1 MSKEKFYQKDAST
14 RRAAV
19 SLKFKLWKFF
29 GFPIFHHIPF
39 NALRINL
46 LRMFGA
52 HIGDNTYISRHATI
66 IYPYLLDIGE
76 NCSIDLATVV
86 RGKFMIKNN
95 VSIASCCI
103 LCNTGHDVRSRAFT
117 FECGENII
125 ESGVFVGMG
134 SFVLKANIGIA
145 AVVGANSFVT
155 KDVPANSIVYGNP
168 AVVKGTRLPQ
178 DEFEKY
184 TFD

>member
-1 MSKEKFYQKDAST
+1 MNKEFFFQKDASSKGPV
-14 RRAAV
+14 A
-19 SLKFKLWKFF
+19 SLRFKLWKFIGLPVF
-29 GFPIFHHIPF
+29 RLIPF
-39 NALRINL
+39 NSLRILL

-52 HIGDNTYISRHATI
+52 HIGGGTYISRLATI
-66 IYPYLLDIGE
+66 IHPYFLDMG
-76 NCSIDLATVV
+76 NNSSIDFSTVV
-86 RGKFMIKNN
+86 NGKFVIKNN

-103 LCNTGHDVRSRAFT
+103 LCNCGHDVRSRVFT
-117 FECGENII
+117 FECRENTI

-145 AVVGANSFVT
+145 AVVGANSFVL

-168 AVVKGTRLPQ
+168 ATVKGNRLPQ
-178 DEFEKY
+178 DEFVKY

>member
-1 MSKEKFYQKDAST
+1 MSKEKYYQKDTTT
-14 RRAAV
+14 RGVAV

-29 GFPIFHHIPF
+29 GLPIFRHIPF
-39 NALRINL
+39 NSLRIIL

-52 HIGDNTYISRHATI
+52 QIGKKTYISRLATI
-66 IYPYLLDIGE
+66 IHPYLLDIGE
-76 NCSIDLATVV
+76 NSSIDFATVV
-86 RGKFMIKNN
+86 RGKFVIKNN

-117 FECGENII
+117 FECQENII

-134 SFVLKANIGIA
+134 SFVFKSNIGVA
-145 AVVGANSFVT
+145 AVVGANSFVI

-168 AVVKGTRLPQ
+168 AVVKGTRFPQ